1 MGKLNTIWGKIKKW
15 AKETAL
21 PWLKKG
27 AVQIINVIVVLFLY
41 GQLDNVLNAEKAHVG
56 LATTFAG
63 IWVLVLAGYWL
74 AKALGFDKISLKRKK

>member
-1 MGKLNTIWGKIKKW
+1 M
-15 AKETAL
+15 

-27 AVQIINVIVVLFLY
+27 AVQILNVIVVLFLY

-56 LATTFAG
+56 LATTVAG
-63 IWVLVLAGYWL
+63 LWVLVLAGYWL

>member
-1 MGKLNTIWGKIKKW
+1 MNIWEKIKKW
-15 AKETAL
+15 AKETAW

-41 GQLDNVLNAEKAHVG
+41 GQLDNILEGEKADVG
-56 LATTFAG
+56 LATTVAG

-74 AKALGFDKISLKRKK
+74 AKAMGFDKISLKRKK

>member
-1 MGKLNTIWGKIKKW
+1 MGIWDKIKKW

-27 AVQIINVIVVLFLY
+27 AVQILNVIVVLFLY

-56 LATTFAG
+56 LATTVAG
-63 IWVLVLAGYWL
+63 LWVLVLAGYWL